1 MRWWLAGIAAI
12 AVCGGT
18 ASGGQ
23 AAWAQQ
29 VSALKR
35 HDTNATIDVNADR
48 IEVRDR
54 ENLALFQ
61 GNVKVDQAD
70 MSLEANTVRV
80 YYERGQ
86 ADALTILR
94 IDANGNVR
102 LTSPS
107 ERAMGNYGIYDVRQR
122 QITLVGNVRLV
133 KGESTLNGDRLQVN
147 LDSGIMRL
155 DGAPAVAG
163 QSSNRV
169 TGRFVVPP
177 REDETKNAGAKD
189 AETRQPRREN

>member
-1 MRWWLAGIAAI
+1 MRWWLAALTAAMVSSG
-12 AVCGGT
+12 AV
-18 ASGGQ
+18 SGGAVLGSQ
-23 AAWAQQ
+23 AALAQG

-35 HDTNATIDVNADR
+35 HDTNATIDVDADR

-70 MSLEANTVRV
+70 MTLEANTVRV
-80 YYERGQ
+80 YYDRGE

-107 ERAMGNYGIYDVRQR
+107 ERAVGNYGIYDVRQR

-147 LDSGIMRL
+147 LDSGVMRL
-155 DGAPAVAG
+155 DGAPAIAG

-177 REDETKNAGAKD
+177 RETQPGDEQ
-189 AETRQPRREN
+189 R

>member
-12 AVCGGT
+12 AVCGGA

-107 ERAMGNYGIYDVRQR
+107 ERATGNYGIYDVRQR

-177 REDETKNAGAKD
+177 REGETKNAGAKD

>member
-1 MRWWLAGIAAI
+1 MRWWLASLTAI
-12 AVCGGT
+12 AV
-18 ASGGQ
+18 SGGAVLGSQ
-23 AAWAQQ
+23 AALAQD

-61 GNVKVDQAD
+61 GNVKVDQAN
-70 MSLEANTVRV
+70 MTLEANTVRV
-80 YYERGQ
+80 YYDRGE
-86 ADALTILR
+86 AEALTILR

-107 ERAMGNYGIYDVRQR
+107 ERAVGNYGIYDVRQR

-133 KGESTLNGDRLQVN
+133 KGESALNGDRLQVN
-147 LDSGIMRL
+147 LDSGVMRL
-155 DGAPAVAG
+155 DGAPAIAG

-177 REDETKNAGAKD
+177 RET
-189 AETRQPRREN
+189 QPGNEQR

>member
-1 MRWWLAGIAAI
+1 MRWWLAGIAAV
-12 AVCGGT
+12 AVSGGT
-18 ASGGQ
+18 VLGAQ
-23 AAWAQQ
+23 AAMAQS

-35 HDTNATIDVNADR
+35 HNTNAIIDVNADR

-61 GNVKVDQAD
+61 GNVKVEQAD
-70 MSLEANTVRV
+70 MTLEANTVRV

-86 ADALTILR
+86 AENLTILR
-94 IDANGNVR
+94 IDASGNVR

-107 ERAMGNYGIYDVRQR
+107 ERAVGNYGIYDVRQR
-122 QITLVGNVRLV
+122 QITLVGNVRLT

-147 LDSGIMRL
+147 LDSGVIRL

-177 REDETKNAGAKD
+177 RDDQTQQNEQ
-189 AETRQPRREN
+189 R

>member
-12 AVCGGT
+12 AVSGGMT
-18 ASGGQ
+18 PGGQ
-23 AAWAQQ
+23 AAWAQG

-35 HDTNATIDVNADR
+35 HDTNAIIDVNADR

-54 ENLALFQ
+54 ESLALFQ

-86 ADALTILR
+86 SDALTILR

-107 ERAMGNYGIYDVRQR
+107 ERATGNYGIYDVRQR

-177 REDETKNAGAKD
+177 REGQASEDQASENQA
-189 AETRQPRREN
+189 PNNRR

>member
-1 MRWWLAGIAAI
+1 MRWWLAALTAAM
-12 AVCGGT
+12 VSSGT
-18 ASGGQ
+18 VSGGAVLGSQ
-23 AAWAQQ
+23 AALAQG

-35 HDTNATIDVNADR
+35 HDTNATIDVDADR

-70 MSLEANTVRV
+70 MTLEANTVRV
-80 YYERGQ
+80 YYDRGE

-107 ERAMGNYGIYDVRQR
+107 ERAVGNYGIYDVRQR

-147 LDSGIMRL
+147 LDSGVMRL
-155 DGAPAVAG
+155 DGAPAIAG

-177 REDETKNAGAKD
+177 RETQPGDEQ
-189 AETRQPRREN
+189 R